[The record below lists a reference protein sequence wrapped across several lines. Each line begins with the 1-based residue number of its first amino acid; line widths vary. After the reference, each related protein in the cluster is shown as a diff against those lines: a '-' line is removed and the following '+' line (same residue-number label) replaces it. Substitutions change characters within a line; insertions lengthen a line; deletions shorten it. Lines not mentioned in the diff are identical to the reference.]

1 MESSASYGSVI
12 YELYVLEAA
21 ADYKLCDISRKIYAL
36 LRSWEGRSEA
46 MGKLAS
52 PV

>member
-1 MESSASYGSVI
+1 MESSASYGAVI

-21 ADYKLCDISRKIYAL
+21 VDYKLCDISRKIYAL
-36 LRSWEGRSEA
+36 RSWEGRSEA
-46 MGKLAS
+46 MAKLAS